1 MLLCRFSVNFRGRV
15 RCARMDR
22 STKLAPLPAAAIV
35 TGALI
40 VSGLISRRYSPD
52 PSHPRVRR
60 WYKALDKP
68 PETPPD
74 LVFGGVWPIL
84 LCALGYGTY
93 RVLRAPAG
101 PDRNAALALAGTSL
115 GLVTAYNKITFG
127 DRNLTLGTGESVV
140 LVATAAS
147 FVVVA
152 RRVDPKAAAF
162 GAPLALWSSF
172 GAWLTLRLAQRNPA
186 LDSGA

>member
-1 MLLCRFSVNFRGRV
+1 MT
-15 RCARMDR
+15 R
-22 STKLAPLPAAAIV
+22 SPSLAPLPAAAIV
-35 TGALI
+35 TGALVI
-40 VSGLISRRYSPD
+40 SGLISRRYTPD
-52 PSHPRVRR
+52 PTHPRVRR

-74 LVFGGVWPIL
+74 IVFGGVWPIL
-84 LCALGYGTY
+84 LMALGYGTY
-93 RVLRAPAG
+93 RVLRAEPS
-101 PDRNAALALAGTSL
+101 PDRTAALALAGTSL

-152 RRVDPKAAAF
+152 HRVDAKAAAF

-172 GAWLTLRLAQRNPA
+172 GAWLTLRLARRNPA
-186 LDSGA
+186 LDAGA